1 MATDYDAPRTSLET
15 EEPAEQSLEALKA
28 RRAEAASDL
37 GDDLDPFESDLDVPG
52 LDLADEELTVRVLPK
67 QEDEFTC
74 LSCFLVKHRSQL
86 VDTKRT
92 WCRDCV

>member
-52 LDLADEELTVRVLPK
+52 LDLADEELQVRVLPK

-86 VDTKRT
+86 VDAKRT

>member
-86 VDTKRT
+86 VDAKRT
-92 WCRDCV
+92 MCRDCV